1 MRPEKANDEP
11 DGMTRS
17 TRDILLTGGTGFLG
31 HYLLA
36 ELLAR
41 PQVRCRVL
49 IRPPLSAGVRR
60 LGRLLGDL
68 GIVLDDWIQQG
79 RVQLIEGALPDPI
92 GSAEMRGVTD
102 IVHAAANTAFDADV
116 GGEPARTNVDGTRAL
131 LEAAEKAGVRRFVFI
146 STAYVCG
153 ERSGRIAED
162 LLPRPA
168 AWRNAYEQSK
178 WEAEQWVRRWRTP
191 WRTVT
196 ICRPSILFGARATG
210 RATVMNGLYLIARA
224 TELLGRA
231 VADDPAADRHHVPLR
246 ILGRK
251 EATANLVPVDW
262 AAERVAEIVLEG
274 RSNGMVHHVTNPD
287 PPTQLEIKRWL
298 EEYFDL
304 AGGTF
309 SDESWPLANPNHYEE
324 LFYSMGNI
332 LEDYFRDDLSF
343 VSRNV
348 GGQSGNGRLVDR
360 DVFFRCLR
368 HAQATNW
375 GRQTAKTPAAASA
388 GALAASQEND
398 FDPKWYFEE
407 FLPRTVPQSKVAQV
421 DALTTVVRFVITEPT
436 EWAWMCRFEK
446 GQLAE
451 VCEGRD
457 GLTEAFGYR
466 ISYDAFKDAV
476 AARTPLQS
484 IFFDGRADMFGDID
498 QALKMVSIM
507 RQFLD
512 EFPVAAP

>member
-1 MRPEKANDEP
+1 
-11 DGMTRS
+11 MTPAARN
-17 TRDILLTGGTGFLG
+17 ILLTGGTGFLG

-36 ELLAR
+36 DLLAR

-49 IRPPLSAGVRR
+49 LRPPLSSGVRR

-68 GIVLDDWIQQG
+68 GINLDDCINDG
-79 RVQLIEGALPDPI
+79 RVELIEGALPDSI
-92 GSAEMRGVTD
+92 GPAAIGGVTD
-102 IVHAAANTAFDADV
+102 VVHAAANTAFDADAE
-116 GGEPARTNVDGTRAL
+116 GEPARTNVDGTRVL
-131 LEAAEKAGVRRFVFI
+131 LEAAEEAGVRRFVFI

-153 ERSGRIAED
+153 EQSGRIVEEM
-162 LLPRPA
+162 LPRPA

-191 WRTVT
+191 DRSVT

-231 VADDPAADRHHVPLR
+231 VADDAAGDRHRVPLR

-251 EATANLVPVDW
+251 EATANIVPVDW
-262 AAERVAEIVLEG
+262 AAERIAEIVLDG
-274 RSNGMVHHVTNPD
+274 PSGGWVHHVTNPD

-309 SDESWPLANPNHYEE
+309 CDESWPLADPNHYED

-343 VSRNV
+343 ESQNGNGR
-348 GGQSGNGRLVDR
+348 SGDGRLVDR
-360 DVFFRCLR
+360 EVFFRCLR

-375 GRQTAKTPAAASA
+375 GRQAAKPMVAADERTV
-388 GALAASQEND
+388 AASQESD
-398 FDPKWYFEE
+398 FDPRWYFEE
-407 FLPRTVPQSKVAQV
+407 FLPQAVPQSKVAQV
-421 DALTTVVRFVITEPT
+421 EALTTVVRFVITDPAERT
-436 EWAWMCRFEK
+436 WMCRFEK
-446 GQLAE
+446 GRLAE
-451 VCEGRD
+451 VREGCD
-457 GLTEAFGYR
+457 GLKETFGYR

-512 EFPVAAP
+512 EFPVAVA